1 MALQMPGGQTPTHI
15 AFSEEEDV
23 LGALTPDG
31 AVHFWRWSAVRGKK
45 PTSTLSNSFSADG
58 SGTAFTARQLAI
70 VVDKGEFQVA
80 ILAGAFGAVSDCLI
94 LATANTETPDAA
106 QLVNFKV
113 IEFSESL
120 THLLAFKGQFY
131 VQTRRGQILSAD
143 KQTIVS
149 FPEPCMIVRPLTKEA
164 FLALSD
170 VGRLYLNEHVLATGC
185 TSFAIGGDFLVYTT
199 FQHEARFI
207 LLETL
212 LANPEGAETAV
223 AKAYTQALPAE
234 GTSSTT
240 VDSRSRGDVKTGY
253 ARRVERGSR
262 IVTIVPSTMSVV
274 LQMPRGNLETIAP
287 RPLVLQVVRGYLNNK
302 EYREAFLV
310 CRRHRID
317 LNILC
322 DHDRNAFIE
331 DLALFVDQVES
342 TEYLNL
348 FISGLKWVFSFGS
361 AHAPGLTMSLT
372 EMRTSRAPCML
383 R

>member
-1 MALQMPGGQTPTHI
+1 MPGDQTPTHI
-15 AFSEEEDV
+15 ALSEEADV

-45 PTSTLSNSFSADG
+45 PTNTHMGSFSVDG
-58 SGTAFTARQLAI
+58 SERAITARQLAI
-70 VVDKGEFQVA
+70 LVDEGESQIA
-80 ILAGAFGAVSDCLI
+80 ILAGDLGASCDCLI
-94 LATANTETPDAA
+94 LATASAQASEAA

-113 IEFSESL
+113 IEFSEGL

-131 VQTRRGQILSAD
+131 VQTRRGHILSAD
-143 KQTIVS
+143 KKPIVS
-149 FPEPCMIVRPLTKEA
+149 FPEPCMIVRPLTQET

-170 VGRLYLNEHVLATGC
+170 VGRLYLNEQVLATGC

-199 FQHEARFI
+199 LQHEARFI

-212 LANPEGAETAV
+212 LANPEGAETAGV
-223 AKAYTQALPAE
+223 KAYTQALPAE
-234 GTSSTT
+234 GTSSTA
-240 VDSRSRGDVKTGY
+240 VESHSRGDVKTGY

-262 IVTIVPSTMSVV
+262 IVTIVPSSMSVV

-348 FISGLKWVFSFGS
+348 FISGLKWVFSFRS
-361 AHAPGLTMSLT
+361 ADASGLIMSLIET
-372 EMRTSRAPCML
+372 RTSPAPCML